1 MTTER
6 RADAELL
13 ARARAGDPLAL
24 TDLYERHVDA
34 LWSFVIYRVGRDE
47 ELCEDVVQ
55 ETFLLARE
63 RGQSFEPERG
73 SFAGW
78 LFGLARNVIRTH
90 LRRRARAHELSATW
104 ERIDATLVQI
114 FQSLDRAPLGDE
126 VLEREE
132 TRDLVQMTIANLP
145 DDYRDALER
154 KYVRG
159 QSLRELAV
167 ELECSE
173 AAAKSMLARAR
184 QAFREAFAALA
195 TAFAQ
200 TEGEVR
206 DVRA

>member
-1 MTTER
+1 MTAER

-13 ARARAGDPLAL
+13 ARARGSDPLAL
-24 TDLYERHVDA
+24 TELYERHVDA
-34 LWSFVIYRVGRDE
+34 LWSFVIYRVGRDA

-63 RGQSFEPERG
+63 RGESFEAERG

-78 LFGLARNVIRTH
+78 LIGLSRNVIRTH

-145 DDYRDALER
+145 DDYREALER

-167 ELECSE
+167 EFECSE